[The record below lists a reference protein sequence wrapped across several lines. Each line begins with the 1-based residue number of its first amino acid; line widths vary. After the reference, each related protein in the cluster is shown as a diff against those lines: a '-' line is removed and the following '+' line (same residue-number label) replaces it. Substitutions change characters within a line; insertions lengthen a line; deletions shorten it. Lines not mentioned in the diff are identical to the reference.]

1 MFVRAELLD
10 FDDSEITKRPAQHHM
25 RIHKKR
31 LGRLICEKKKKGK
44 ISII

>member
-25 RIHKKR
+25 WIHKKMI
-31 LGRLICEKKKKGK
+31 GRLIRKKKKGK